1 VIKKYNNFIVRRIWK
16 ILEISGSS
24 PAQKY
29 FFNIFQI
36 LIMSLNTPEKIME
49 MRLVGRSEIA
59 KV

>member
-1 VIKKYNNFIVRRIWK
+1 
-16 ILEISGSS
+16 LEISGSS
-24 PAQKY
+24 PAQRY
-29 FFNIFQI
+29 FFNNIFQI